1 MLEKFLRMSGVSEKQ
16 LTRES
21 QRLEKGSAE
30 FIEGIECMTADITIH
45 ELRDVIEIW
54 KLLPEDQWAFYQ
66 ATELED
72 LREQLLLKEA
82 LKRLRHKYKEIR
94 NYGRKK
100 KKDRDQGDQEGT
112 E

>member
-1 MLEKFLRMSGVSEKQ
+1 MSGVSEKQ
-16 LTRES
+16 LIRES
-21 QRLEKGSAE
+21 QRLENGGPE
-30 FIEGIECMTADITIH
+30 FCTAIEQLVADITIH

-54 KLLPEDQWAFYQ
+54 KLLPEDQWAHY
-66 ATELED
+66 AVMEYED

-82 LKRLRHKYKEIR
+82 LKRLRTKYKEVR

-100 KKDRDQGDQEGT
+100 KNRDQGDQESS

>member
-1 MLEKFLRMSGVSEKQ
+1 MSGVSQKQ

-21 QRLEKGSAE
+21 QRLENGGEAFRAKIAE
-30 FIEGIECMTADITIH
+30 MTADIEVH

-54 KLLPEDQWAFYQ
+54 NLLPEDQWATY
-66 ATELED
+66 AAMELED

-82 LKRLRHKYKEIR
+82 LKRLRAKFREIR
-94 NYGRKK
+94 DYGRPK
-100 KKDRDQGDQEGT
+100 KKDRGQGTQEGT

>member
-21 QRLEKGSAE
+21 QRLERGGLD
-30 FIEGIECMTADITIH
+30 FCIMIERMLEDIKIH

-54 KLLPEDQWAFYQ
+54 NLCTEDQWERYHSM
-66 ATELED
+66 ELED

-82 LKRLRHKYKEIR
+82 LKRLRTKYKEVR
-94 NYGRKK
+94 NYGRQKNRNK
-100 KKDRDQGDQEGT
+100 GNQEGI

>member
-1 MLEKFLRMSGVSEKQ
+1 MSGVSEKQ

-21 QRLEKGSAE
+21 QRLEHGGE
-30 FIEGIECMTADITIH
+30 DFIEAIERLTADITVH

-54 KLLPEDQWAFYQ
+54 KLCPEDQWARY
-66 ATELED
+66 AAMELED

-82 LKRLRHKYKEIR
+82 LKRLRNKYKEIR
-94 NYGRKK
+94 NYGRPK
-100 KKDRDQGDQEGT
+100 KKDRNQGDQEGT